1 MALNVRHWGDGPP
14 VLLVHGA
21 VTNGEA
27 SWSRQQPLAERWRL
41 IVPDRRGFHPNPP
54 APGTDFDVDA
64 ADMADLLG
72 PGAHLVGH
80 SYGGI
85 VALLAA
91 DLRPDA
97 VRSLT
102 LIEVPAM
109 SLLRGRPEIDRAIAA
124 ARERLRHGPTD
135 PRAYFVSFLQAIGAP
150 TASVP
155 DPLPPAMAQNVTLFA
170 HERPPWDAEIPVE
183 RLRAAPFPKMVVS
196 GGHDPTQERI
206 SDTLAGALGPG
217 TERVVIEGSGHAVPR
232 TGAAFNDRLE
242 DFLDR
247 AEAGAE
253 LGPRESG
260 HR

>member
-1 MALNVRHWGDGPP
+1 MVLNVRYWGDGPP

-21 VTNGEA
+21 ITNGEA
-27 SWSRQQPLAERWRL
+27 SWSRQRPLADRWQL

-64 ADMADLLG
+64 ADMAELLG

-109 SLLRGRPEIDRAIAA
+109 SLLRGRPEIDQAIAA
-124 ARERLRHGPTD
+124 AEERLRHGPAD
-135 PRAYFVSFLQAIGAP
+135 PRAYFVSFLQAIGGPA
-150 TASVP
+150 ASIP
-155 DPLPPAMAQNVTLFA
+155 DPLPAAMAQNVALFA

-183 RLRAAPFPKMVVS
+183 RLSAAPFPKLVVT
-196 GGHDPTQERI
+196 GGHDPTQELI
-206 SDTLAGALGPG
+206 SDTLAARLGPD

-232 TGAAFNDRLE
+232 TGTPFNERLE
-242 DFLDR
+242 AFLLR
-247 AEAGAE
+247 AEGGAG
-253 LGPRESG
+253 
-260 HR
+260 